1 MTAIRR
7 RMTAIREEYI
17 ELIRELRK
25 MAGALAGE
33 GREALDELGDV
44 DYYLWFIES
53 WGTES
58 DMRNAEIEQEEEE

>member
-1 MTAIRR
+1 MTF
-7 RMTAIREEYI
+7 IREQYI
-17 ELIRELRK
+17 ELIRQLRK

-33 GREALDELGDV
+33 GREKLDELGDV

-58 DMRNAEIEQEEEE
+58 EMRDAGIEQEEEE